1 MTQSLLNNFSRR
13 DLLKLSAAG
22 ALGTSSA
29 GWFDALAGQ
38 AAASAIARSKA
49 KSCILLWM
57 GGGPAQTDTFD
68 MKPGHENAGEFKP
81 IQTNVSGIEICE
93 HLPMMAKQADKL
105 AILRGMSTG
114 EADHFRGSYLMQ
126 SGYRS
131 IAATSHPNFGSIAS
145 MELGDA
151 DFELPNFFWMGTA
164 PAAGVGYLNARH
176 SPFRIDNVRE
186 EMHQN
191 IECVQPSGGYPVFD
205 RRMSMLNHMEQG
217 FQGRQL
223 GAKVVADH
231 RDIYTQAARMMRSSK
246 LDAVDL
252 RSEPKKVR
260 ESYGNSEFGK
270 RCVLARR
277 LIEVGV
283 KFVGINSGLDW
294 DTHNNNW
301 SRMKPHFPIIDQA
314 WSALLTDLENR
325 GLLQDTLVI
334 WMGEFGR
341 DPKIN
346 NKNAN
351 AGREHYARAWT
362 TVLSGAG
369 IKTGQVIGRTSQ
381 DGSTVEERPISPID
395 YMATLSKILDIDDS
409 KENSTPDGRPIRI
422 VETGATPVAE
432 LF

>member
-1 MTQSLLNNFSRR
+1 MTRSSLDHLSRR
-13 DLLKLSAAG
+13 NLLKLGAAG
-22 ALGTSSA
+22 ALGASSA
-29 GWFDALAGQ
+29 GWFDALADQ
-38 AAASAIARSKA
+38 AAASPGARAKG

-68 MKPGHENAGEFKP
+68 MKPGHANAGQFNP
-81 IQTNVSGIEICE
+81 IKTNVPGIEICQ
-93 HLPMMAKQADKL
+93 HLPRMAKMADKL
-105 AILRGMSTG
+105 AILRSMSTG

-126 SGYRS
+126 SGYPS
-131 IAATSHPNFGSIAS
+131 IAATSHPNFGSITS
-145 MELGDA
+145 QELGDA
-151 DFELPNFFWMGTA
+151 DFDLPNFFWMGTP
-164 PAAGVGYLNARH
+164 PAAGCGFLNARH
-176 SPFRIDNVRE
+176 SPFHISNVRE

-191 IECVQPSGGYPVFD
+191 IECVQPSGGYPTFD

-217 FQGRQL
+217 FQDRQR

-231 RDIYTQAARMMRSSK
+231 RDIYAQAARMMRSGK
-246 LDAVDL
+246 LDALDL
-252 RSEPKKVR
+252 QREPKAVR

-301 SRMKPHFPIIDQA
+301 DRIKANLPIIDQG
-314 WSALLTDLENR
+314 WSALLTDLQNR

-346 NKNAN
+346 SKNAD
-351 AGREHYARAWT
+351 AGREHYAKAWT
-362 TVLSGAG
+362 TVVSGAG
-369 IKTGQVIGRTSQ
+369 INTGQVIGRTSE
-381 DGSTVEERPISPID
+381 DGSTVEERPISAID

-409 KENSTPDGRPIRI
+409 KKNRTPDGRPFRI
-422 VETGATPVAE
+422 VEEGATPVAE